1 MILIIPSQNSIVNN
15 LYKFMNYILNEVL
28 YLNIFYIIKNLCDK
42 NKITIFELE
51 KQIGVSRGIL
61 YTWKKSSPSV
71 EKVKRVAE
79 HFNISMDY
87 LVNHQVEEN
96 SIVEISDEKDKKVIM
111 KFLSLKN
118 NHNKIKIEG
127 LVDYFSLK
135 EQERKDYE
143 KEFIKILKS
152 SHSIQMDI
160 ENENIELPKTFS
172 KKQVNI

>member
-1 MILIIPSQNSIVNN
+1 MISIIPFQNTIVNRFN
-15 LYKFMNYILNEVL
+15 EFMNYTLNEVL

-79 HFNISMDY
+79 YFNISMDY
-87 LVNHQVEEN
+87 LVNHQIEEN
-96 SIVEISDEKDKKVIM
+96 NIVEINDEKDKEIIM
-111 KFLSLKN
+111 KLLSLKN
-118 NHNKIKIEG
+118 SHNKIKIEG
-127 LVDYFSLK
+127 LMDYFSMK

-152 SHSIQMDI
+152 SRSIQMDI
-160 ENENIELPKTFS
+160 ENENIELPNIFS

>member
-1 MILIIPSQNSIVNN
+1 
-15 LYKFMNYILNEVL
+15 MNYILNEVL

-79 HFNISMDY
+79 YFNISMDY
-87 LVNHQVEEN
+87 LVNHQIEEDN
-96 SIVEISDEKDKKVIM
+96 IVEINNEKDKKVIN
-111 KFLSLKN
+111 KLLSLSN
-118 NHNKIKIEG
+118 NDNKTKIEG

-152 SHSIQMDI
+152 SRSIQMDI
-160 ENENIELPKTFS
+160 ENENIKLPKTFS

>member
-1 MILIIPSQNSIVNN
+1 MTSIIPSQNTIVNRF
-15 LYKFMNYILNEVL
+15 YEFMNYILNEVL

-42 NKITIFELE
+42 NNITIFELE

-71 EKVKRVAE
+71 EKVKKVAE
-79 HFNISMDY
+79 YFNISMDY
-87 LVNHQVEEN
+87 LVNHQIEEDN
-96 SIVEISDEKDKKVIM
+96 IVEINNKQDKEVIL
-111 KFLSLKN
+111 KFLSLN
-118 NHNKIKIEG
+118 NDDNKIKIEG

-143 KEFIKILKS
+143 KEFIKMLKS
-152 SHSIQMDI
+152 SRSIQMDI
-160 ENENIELPKTFS
+160 ENENIKLPKAFS